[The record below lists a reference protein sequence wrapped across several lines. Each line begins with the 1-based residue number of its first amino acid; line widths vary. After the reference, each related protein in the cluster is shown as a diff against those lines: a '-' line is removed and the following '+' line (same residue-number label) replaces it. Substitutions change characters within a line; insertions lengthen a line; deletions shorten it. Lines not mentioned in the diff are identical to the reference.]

1 MMTARKHT
9 PAVYL
14 ALLAVLLA
22 TAALHLKTMDNDH
35 RWWGDFALYIM
46 HAKNIATGQP
56 YTETGF
62 IYSPSGNQGYSPPAY
77 APVYPAMLAP
87 VYKLFGLN
95 LYALKALNLV
105 IFIVC
110 LAVFFRFFTNSLS
123 FNFSHLAVIAMIAFS
138 PWFWM
143 MRNLILSDIPFLL
156 ITLIAL
162 IIMDRL
168 TATKQQQTAYWL
180 LSVLLGL
187 VIYASYGTRV
197 LGLLLLPT
205 VILYDLFRNRTIRIG
220 PLLTIGIFLILH
232 QLQTHLLDFSLDQ
245 SYSRVIADLTPQ
257 KAATPSETWLSGFLS
272 LTRGMLSNMIWNAKL
287 YSVVWVNHWDNGVSL
302 TARLAIAVISSVFAL
317 TGFIHSCRS
326 RLHPMDIF
334 VVLYIGALMAVPVAQ
349 GFRYLLPVL
358 PAGLLYSCMGAE
370 LLERRLIG
378 DTARG
383 LLIPGTLLA
392 FALVSYAG
400 NYHFIQDK
408 NAYFGVMDKDSKELF
423 EYIRN
428 NTAPNSNI
436 ESSRPRIIAL
446 FTGRKSSYCNLWLP
460 TDEIMDDFQHT
471 GATHLL
477 LYKGDEEW
485 AYKNSFSKLLT
496 EKADYLKAIFEN
508 ENFRLYKIVYHNKA
522 VH

>member
-1 MMTARKHT
+1 MMTARKHI

-35 RWWGDFALYIM
+35 RWWGDFALYVM
-46 HAKNIATGQP
+46 HAKNIAAAEP
-56 YTETGF
+56 YAETGF
-62 IYSPSGNQGYSPPAY
+62 IFSPDGNQGFSPPAY
-77 APVYPAMLAP
+77 SPVYPAMLAP

-105 IFIVC
+105 IFIAC
-110 LAVFFRFFTNSLS
+110 LAIFFRFFTNSLS
-123 FNFSHLAVIAMIAFS
+123 FNFSQLAVIAMIAFS

-156 ITLIAL
+156 VTLIAL

-168 TATKQQQTAYWL
+168 TAAKQQQTAYWL
-180 LSVLLGL
+180 LSILLGL
-187 VIYASYGTRV
+187 LIYASYGTRV

-205 VILYDLFRNRTIRIG
+205 VVIYDLLRNKTIRIG
-220 PLLTIGIFLILH
+220 PFLTIGIFLILH
-232 QLQTHLLDFSLDQ
+232 QLQAQLLDFSLDQ
-245 SYSRVIADLTPQ
+245 SYSKLIIDLTPQ
-257 KAATPSETWLSGFLS
+257 KATTPSETWLAGLLS
-272 LTRGMLSNMIWNAKL
+272 LARGMLSNMIWNAKL

-302 TARLAIAVISSVFAL
+302 TARLVIAVITSAL
-317 TGFIHSCRS
+317 ALSGFIHSCRS
-326 RLHPMDIF
+326 RPHPMDIF
-334 VVLYIGALMAVPVAQ
+334 VVFYIGALMIVPVAQ

-358 PAGLLYSCMGAE
+358 PAALLYTCMGAE

-378 DTARG
+378 NTARG
-383 LLIPGTLLA
+383 LLMPGALLA
-392 FALVSYAG
+392 LTLASYAG
-400 NYHFIQDK
+400 NYQFIQDK

-446 FTGRKSSYCNLWLP
+446 FTGR
-460 TDEIMDDFQHT
+460 
-471 GATHLL
+471 
-477 LYKGDEEW
+477 
-485 AYKNSFSKLLT
+485 
-496 EKADYLKAIFEN
+496 
-508 ENFRLYKIVYHNKA
+508 
-522 VH
+522 